1 MNHKN
6 KDNLI
11 VDKLGWID
19 DWRALP
25 GECGNPLSRDIYAYA
40 LMSSGKSPK
49 EMKELGFSKE
59 AILKISK
66 MIIEES
72 YND

>member
-6 KDNLI
+6 RNNLI

-40 LMSSGKSPK
+40 LMISGKTPK
-49 EMKELGFSKE
+49 EMKEMGFSKK

>member
-6 KDNLI
+6 RGSLI
-11 VDKLGWID
+11 RDKLGWID

-49 EMKELGFSKE
+49 EMKEMGFSKE
-59 AILKISK
+59 VILKISK

-72 YND
+72 YSD

>member
-1 MNHKN
+1 MNYKN

-11 VDKLGWID
+11 RDNLGWID

>member
-6 KDNLI
+6 RDNLI

>member
-1 MNHKN
+1 MKHKN
-6 KDNLI
+6 RGDLI
-11 VDKLGWID
+11 RDKLGWID

-40 LMSSGKSPK
+40 LMSSGKTPK
-49 EMKELGFSKE
+49 EMKEMGFSKE

>member
-1 MNHKN
+1 MNYKN

-11 VDKLGWID
+11 RDNLGWID

-59 AILKISK
+59 VILKISK

>member
-6 KDNLI
+6 SDNLI
-11 VDKLGWID
+11 RDKLGWID

-25 GECGNPLSRDIYAYA
+25 GECDNPLSRDIYAYA

>member
-6 KDNLI
+6 RNNLI

>member
-6 KDNLI
+6 SDNLI
-11 VDKLGWID
+11 RDKLGWID

>member
-1 MNHKN
+1 MNYKN
-6 KDNLI
+6 RDNLI

-40 LMSSGKSPK
+40 LMSSGKTPK
-49 EMKELGFSKE
+49 EMKEMGFSKK

>member
-1 MNHKN
+1 MNCKN
-6 KDNLI
+6 RDNLI
-11 VDKLGWID
+11 RDKLGWID

-25 GECGNPLSRDIYAYA
+25 GKCGNPLSRDIYAYA
-40 LMSSGKSPK
+40 LMSSGKNPK

-59 AILKISK
+59 VILKISK

-72 YND
+72 YSD